1 MVSTNDGQKTKVA
14 ILIENN
20 FEDSE
25 FQIPYT
31 ALQQAGA
38 EISILGS
45 RMNDEYQGK
54 RGKVTIKPT
63 ATATEVRAE
72 DFDAIIIPGGQAPDK
87 IRANPNAVRLVKDAI
102 DGGKLVAAVC
112 HGPQVLI
119 EADCL
124 RDKQATG
131 FRAIAKDI
139 ENAGANYINEPVV
152 VDTNLIT
159 SRQPGDLPIFTTTI
173 LTRLHLNIENTVLP
187 DRMDNNYQWWKLGE
201 AWGGSSRN
209 EIVNA
214 LNTAIAGE
222 AYTLKA
228 FELYVDET
236 SDSEIRT
243 ILEEVCIIK
252 RQHIERLEARLAAFD
267 ERVTWQEVGGAAIAT
282 LQSWIESKDDIE
294 ILRRALGNLQTGVV
308 DSYHL
313 CGQLT
318 DPITVKILTDIEE
331 NLSLLEQRVG
341 DLYRTR
347 MGKNVKPPT
356 PTTMAAVG

>member
-1 MVSTNDGQKTKVA
+1 MVSTNNGQKTRVA

-25 FQIPYT
+25 LHIPYK
-31 ALQQAGA
+31 ALQKAGA
-38 EISILGS
+38 EIAILGS
-45 RMNDEYQGK
+45 RMNDEYEGK

-63 ATATEVRAE
+63 ATATEMRAE
-72 DFDAIIIPGGQAPDK
+72 DFDAIIIPGGHAPDK
-87 IRANPNAVRLVKDAI
+87 IRANPNAVRLVMDAI
-102 DGGKLVAAVC
+102 DEGKIVAAVC

-119 EADCL
+119 EADRL

-139 ENAGANYINEPVV
+139 QNAGANYIDEPVV
-152 VDTNLIT
+152 VEGNLIT

-173 LTRLHLNIENTVLP
+173 LTRLHLKIENTVLP
-187 DRMDNNYQWWKLGE
+187 DRRDNSYEWWKLGE
-201 AWGGSSRN
+201 AWGGSSRD

-214 LNTAIAGE
+214 INTAIAGE
-222 AYTLKA
+222 SYTLKA

-236 SDSEIRT
+236 SDAEIRT
-243 ILEEVCIIK
+243 LLEEVCILK
-252 RQHIERLEARLAAFD
+252 RQQVKRLETRLAAFD

-282 LQSWIESKDDIE
+282 LQSWIESKNDID

-318 DPITVKILTDIEE
+318 DPLTVAILTDIEE

-341 DLYRTR
+341 DLYRAR

-356 PTTMAAVG
+356 PTTIAAVG

>member
-1 MVSTNDGQKTKVA
+1 MVSTNDRQKTRVA

-45 RMNDEYQGK
+45 RMNDEYKGK
-54 RGKVTIKPT
+54 RGIVTIKPT

-72 DFDAIIIPGGQAPDK
+72 DFDAIIIPGGNAPDK
-87 IRANPNAVRLVKDAI
+87 IRANPNAVRLVTDAI
-102 DGGKLVAAVC
+102 DEGKLVAAVC

-119 EADCL
+119 EADRL

-131 FRAIAKDI
+131 FQAIRKDI
-139 ENAGANYINEPVV
+139 QNAGANYIDEPVV
-152 VDTNLIT
+152 VETNLIT
-159 SRQPGDLPIFTTTI
+159 SRQPGDLPVFTTTI

-187 DRMDNNYQWWKLGE
+187 DRSDSTYEWWRLGE
-201 AWGGSSRN
+201 AWGGSSRD

-214 LNTAIAGE
+214 INTAIAGE
-222 AYTLKA
+222 SYTLKA
-228 FELYVDET
+228 FELYVDKA
-236 SDSEIRT
+236 SDPEIRT
-243 ILEEVCIIK
+243 MLEEVCILK
-252 RQHIERLEARLAAFD
+252 RQHIKRLETRLTAF
-267 ERVTWQEVGGAAIAT
+267 EEGVTWQEAGGAAIAT
-282 LQSWIESKDDIE
+282 LQSWIESSDNMD

-318 DPITVKILTDIEE
+318 DPLTVAILTDIEK

-341 DLYRTR
+341 DLYRAR
-347 MGKNVKPPT
+347 VGKNVKPPM
-356 PTTMAAVG
+356 PTTMAAVA